1 MFYTL
6 ETVIIVK
13 ILGLKNLS
21 SAFGLMLFF
30 QGLASLIGT
39 PIAGGIFDIVGN
51 YDYSFYV
58 AGGLFI
64 LASILGFAAQ
74 FLHRYKQKEF
84 NTPL

>member
-1 MFYTL
+1 MHC
-6 ETVIIVK
+6 
-13 ILGLKNLS
+13 
-21 SAFGLMLFF
+21 A
-30 QGLASLIGT
+30 ASLFGT

-74 FLHRYKQKEF
+74 FLQA
-84 NTPL
+84 PLPSNYNLLSEKDISFYH